1 MRDALPVF
9 IGYETREHA
18 AALVC
23 EHSLRRHSSAPLLIQ
38 RLHEP
43 SLRHVGLYSR
53 TWTQDGGQKTDAIDG
68 KPFSTAFSFSR
79 WLVPTLMQHTG
90 WALFVDCD
98 FLFLR
103 DVAELFAE
111 ADPRFAV
118 QVVKH
123 RMPEVEGV
131 KMDGQAQQ
139 PYFRK
144 NWSSCVLWQ
153 CGHPANQR
161 LTPAVVNS
169 MSGQWLHGFS
179 WLDDH
184 EIGGLSPDW
193 NWLAGVDGLPAKD
206 PRAIHHTLG
215 TPDMPGHEDAPYAD
229 LWRAELAL
237 AGAEQ
242 QRLRHMG
249 DVAAKTVDAGL
260 RAYRAAQ
267 R

>member
-1 MRDALPVF
+1 MDALPIFVGF
-9 IGYETREHA
+9 DTREHD

-23 EHSLRRHSSAPLLIQ
+23 EHSLRRHSSVPLLIQ

-43 SLRHVGLYSR
+43 SLRHVGLYTR

-68 KPFSTAFSFSR
+68 KPFSTSFSFSR
-79 WLVPTLMQHTG
+79 WLVPTLMQHRG

-98 FLFLR
+98 FMFLG
-103 DVAELFAE
+103 DAAELFAE

-123 RMPEVEGV
+123 RMPEVAGV

-144 NWSSCVLWQ
+144 NWSSAMLLN
-153 CGHPANQR
+153 CGHAANQR
-161 LTPAVVNS
+161 LTPAAVNA

-184 EIGGLSPDW
+184 EIGDISPDW
-193 NWLAGVDGLPAKD
+193 NWLAGVDAPLADGRD

-215 TPDMPGHEDAPYAD
+215 TPDMPGHEAAPYAD
-229 LWRAELAL
+229 LWRAELAAVPKPAPL
-237 AGAEQ
+237 P
-242 QRLRHMG
+242 
-249 DVAAKTVDAGL
+249 
-260 RAYRAAQ
+260 RAPVMR
-267 R
+267 